1 MDFDV
6 LNLFLIVLFSAV
18 GLGYF
23 IYGKRQRQAPS
34 LLAGLLL
41 MIYPYFISGTFP
53 IIVVGLLLMAG
64 PFVAKRM
71 GW

>member
-1 MDFDV
+1 MDFDAV
-6 LNLFLIVLFSAV
+6 NLFLIVWFSAA

-23 IYGKRQRQAPS
+23 IYGKRQRHAPS

-41 MIYPYFISGTFP
+41 MFYPYFITGTGGL
-53 IIVVGLLLMAG
+53 ITVGLLLMAG
-64 PFVAKRM
+64 PLIAKRM

>member
-1 MDFDV
+1 MDPEV
-6 LNLFLIVLFSAV
+6 LNLYLIVWFSAA

-23 IYGKRQRQAPS
+23 IYGKRQRHAPS

-41 MIYPYFISGTFP
+41 MFYPYFISGT
-53 IIVVGLLLMAG
+53 IGITAVGLLLMIG
-64 PFVAKRM
+64 PFIAKRM